1 MIIKYKYQEM
11 MICSLSIKYVVN
23 DLNFNKQIMNANK
36 MVKKFVDVCQEK
48 SWLRLYDTYISA
60 LNDAVAKKQVFS
72 SKMESTQHF
81 SQPLDIIGNSLIE
94 DDEFVNGEEK
104 AERQILQFLEH
115 RISYDE
121 LMNQIQRLLANK
133 EITHEE
139 MQ

>member
-1 MIIKYKYQEM
+1 M
-11 MICSLSIKYVVN
+11 
-23 DLNFNKQIMNANK
+23 
-36 MVKKFVDVCQEK
+36 
-48 SWLRLYDTYISA
+48 RLYDTYISA